1 MNKTYYK
8 KRNNFSESHYKLPPN
23 YGMFDIDTMYGEWL
37 SLSDNIGTKQ
47 EATYIEYRCLKFDK
61 DENRF
66 NEDRIKYVAIFELK
80 YHHTENVVNSLDLKP
95 GSPLWATFM
104 MSKQLG
110 CRFFIVVATNGNKPF
125 YFGEFSHITNKVENW
140 FTLNYDY
147 TIDDPKVI
155 RDFWTNDLKIT
166 P

>member
-8 KRNNFSESHYKLPPN
+8 KRNNFSESHYKLPPA
-23 YGMFDIDTMYGEWL
+23 YGMFDIDTMFGEWL
-37 SLSDNIGTKQ
+37 SLSDNVGTKQ

-80 YHHTENVVNSLDLKP
+80 YHYTENVVKSLDLKP

-104 MSKQLG
+104 LAKKIN
-110 CRFFIVVATNGNKPF
+110 CRFFVVIATEGKSPF
-125 YFGEFSHITNKVENW
+125 YFCEYCTITNIRLPKIKFE
-140 FTLNYDY
+140 YDY

-155 RDFWTNDLKIT
+155 RDFWTNDLNIT